1 MISQMSVR
9 HVFFDLDHTLW
20 DFETNSDKT
29 FAHIFERNNV
39 TLDLDRFTE
48 TYRPINKKY
57 WKLFR
62 EDKVSKSDLRYNRL
76 REAFDALDFDADDQL
91 IHILSEEYI
100 AFLSLNNH
108 LMSHAVEVL
117 EYLRVK
123 YRLHII
129 TNGFQE
135 VQHRK
140 LASSRLDAY
149 FDHVVTSEHVGVKK
163 PDPRI
168 FQYALEKADARPS
181 ESIMIGDNFEAD
193 IQGALNVGMRAIMCE
208 FNGEMP
214 REDVTSVK
222 TLLELKQH
230 L

>member
-1 MISQMSVR
+1 MSLR

-20 DFETNSDKT
+20 DFEANSDKT
-29 FAHIFERNNV
+29 FAYIFERNQV
-39 TLDLDRFTE
+39 ALDLERFTN
-48 TYRPINKKY
+48 TYRPINRKY

-62 EDKVSKSDLRYNRL
+62 EDKVSKSDLRYCRL
-76 REAFDALDFDADDQL
+76 REAFDALGFEAGDDL
-91 IHILSEEYI
+91 IHTLSEEYI
-100 AFLSLNNH
+100 AFLSLNNQ
-108 LMSHAVEVL
+108 LFAHALEVL
-117 EYLRVK
+117 EYLREK
-123 YRLHII
+123 YSLHII
-129 TNGFQE
+129 TNGFEE

-140 LASSRLDAY
+140 LASSRLEPY
-149 FDHVVTSEHVGVKK
+149 FQHVVTSENVGVKK

-168 FQYALEKADARPS
+168 FEYALEKAEASPS
-181 ESIMIGDNFEAD
+181 ESIMIGDNYEAD

-214 REDVTSVK
+214 REDVTTIK

>member
-1 MISQMSVR
+1 MSVR

-29 FAHIFERNNV
+29 FAYIFERNSV
-39 TLDLDRFTE
+39 PLDLELFTE

-62 EDKVSKSDLRYNRL
+62 EDKVSKSDLRYRRL
-76 REAFDALDFDADDQL
+76 REAFDALGFEAGDEL
-91 IHILSEEYI
+91 IHTLSEEYI

-108 LMSHAVEVL
+108 LFAHAIEVL
-117 EYLRVK
+117 DYLRRK
-123 YRLHII
+123 YSLHII
-129 TNGFQE
+129 TNGFEE

-140 LASSRLDAY
+140 LASSSLQPY
-149 FDHVVTSEHVGVKK
+149 FEHVVTSENVGVKK

-168 FQYALEKADARPS
+168 FHYALEKAEASPS
-181 ESIMIGDNFEAD
+181 ESMMIGDNYEAD
-193 IQGALNVGMRAIMCE
+193 IQGALNVGMRAILCE
-208 FNGEMP
+208 FNGELP
-214 REDVTSVK
+214 REDVTTVK